1 MHVKKGLL
9 LKEVAGNYIV
19 VAVGNAVKLL
29 SGAVTLNETGAFLW
43 KMLENGAEK
52 QELISALL
60 GNYNVDKNT
69 AESDVNAFIEKL
81 EKANLL
87 A

>member
-1 MHVKKGLL
+1 MIVKKGLL

-19 VAVGNAVKLL
+19 VAVGSAVKLL

-43 KMLENGAEK
+43 GNLEKGAEK
-52 QELISALL
+52 EDLVNALL
-60 GNYNVDKNT
+60 KNYKVDKDT
-69 AESDVNAFIEKL
+69 AIKDVNAFIEKL